1 MKIETA
7 SVDSVIL
14 YFEETISEDVLDK
27 VQHAFHKLKTL
38 PHIINLTPSYHS
50 ILIQYDIFK
59 YDIDAVKQKIQEAI
73 LNTPLSSSGTEGK
86 LIEILVDYSK
96 GLDLDRVAKIHGLSP
111 KQVIAKHTGKT
122 YRVYAIGFMVGF
134 AYLASVDDSIA
145 TPRLDSP
152 RSKVPQGSVAIAES
166 QTAIYPQQSAGGWNI
181 IGHTEFDD
189 YEQFEIGDSVRF
201 VCATSTLYTYHYV

>member
-14 YFEETISEDVLDK
+14 YFDEVISEEVLDK
-27 VQHAFHKLKTL
+27 VQHAYHALKIL

-59 YDIDAVKQKIQEAI
+59 YDTDSIKHNIEKII
-73 LNTPLSSSGTEGK
+73 KKTMLSPSKLEGK
-86 LIEILVDYSK
+86 CIEIRVDYSK
-96 GLDLDRVAKIHGLSP
+96 GLDLAYVAELHGLTAQ
-111 KQVIAKHTGKT
+111 QVIEKHTKKT

-134 AYLASVDDSIA
+134 AYLASVDDAIA
-145 TPRLDSP
+145 TPRLSTP
-152 RSKVPQGSVAIAES
+152 RNKVPKGSVAIAES

-181 IGHTEFDD
+181 IGHTDFDEYD
-189 YEQFEIGDSVRF
+189 SFEIGDRVRF
-201 VCATSTLYTYHYV
+201 VAI